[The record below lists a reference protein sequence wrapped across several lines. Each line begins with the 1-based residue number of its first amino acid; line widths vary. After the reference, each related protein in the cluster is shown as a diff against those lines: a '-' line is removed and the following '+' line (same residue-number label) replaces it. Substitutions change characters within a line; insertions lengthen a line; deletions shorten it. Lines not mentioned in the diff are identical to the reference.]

1 MNIKYSMQKVTF
13 LMKIIHSNYLRKT
26 IIFSLSIYAL
36 LNLVGCNDSSDSKSK
51 NIKSGTVV
59 ENTSLKGKFIPV
71 YEVARTNENRIEE
84 NLWRSRKI
92 LEGYTAE
99 MNSFVNIPV
108 DIKVVAKECQEA
120 NAFYDSETQTI
131 ELCYELGAEERKMFT
146 DAGDSGDILENEL
159 YQSAVG
165 TLFHEAGHA
174 LIDVLNLKI
183 TGREEDVAD
192 QLAAYILTY
201 NDEDKDYLLT
211 VADTYSL
218 AAQRAKS
225 LDDLP
230 FYDSHSLDA
239 QRAVN
244 FLCYVYGSDTKN
256 FQYLISDELL
266 NKDRSEECEHEY
278 NQIVDAWDFLLA
290 PYFKK

>member
-1 MNIKYSMQKVTF
+1 MKITHRNHRTKITF
-13 LMKIIHSNYLRKT
+13 LTLAMSVVLG
-26 IIFSLSIYAL
+26 LS
-36 LNLVGCNDSSDSKSK
+36 GCNDNSDSKSK
-51 NIKSGTVV
+51 KIEPKQNA
-59 ENTSLKGKFIPV
+59 ENVPSKGQFIPV
-71 YEVARTNENRIEE
+71 YDTARNNENRVEE
-84 NLWRSRKI
+84 NLWRSRKL
-92 LEGYTAE
+92 LEGFTTE
-99 MNSFVNIPV
+99 MNSFVKIPV
-108 DIKVVAKECQEA
+108 DIKVLAKECNEA

-146 DAGDSGDILENEL
+146 EVGDSGSILDQEL

-174 LIDVLNLKI
+174 LIDVLDLKI

-218 AAQRAKS
+218 AAKRAKS

-256 FQYLISDELL
+256 FQYLIGDDLL

-278 NQIVDAWDFLLA
+278 QQIVDAWDFLLK

>member
-1 MNIKYSMQKVTF
+1 MNIMHSSG
-13 LMKIIHSNYLRKT
+13 LNKIT
-26 IIFSLSIYAL
+26 IFSLSMFAILGLA
-36 LNLVGCNDSSDSKSK
+36 GCNDSSDSKSK
-51 NIKSGTVV
+51 NVKSEQKV
-59 ENTSLKGKFIPV
+59 ETAPLKGKFIPI
-71 YEVARTNENRIEE
+71 YEVARTNENRVEE
-84 NLWRSRKI
+84 NLWRSRKL

-99 MNSFVNIPV
+99 MNTFVNIPV
-108 DIKVVAKECQEA
+108 DIKVVAKECKEA
-120 NAFYDSETQTI
+120 NAFYDSDTQTI

-146 DAGDSGDILENEL
+146 EAGDFGDILDTEL

-174 LIDVLNLKI
+174 LIDVLDLKI

-211 VADTYSL
+211 VSDTYSL
-218 AAQRAKS
+218 AAKRAKT

-266 NKDRSEECEHEY
+266 NKDRSEECEREY
-278 NQIVDAWDFLLA
+278 KQIVDAWDFFLA